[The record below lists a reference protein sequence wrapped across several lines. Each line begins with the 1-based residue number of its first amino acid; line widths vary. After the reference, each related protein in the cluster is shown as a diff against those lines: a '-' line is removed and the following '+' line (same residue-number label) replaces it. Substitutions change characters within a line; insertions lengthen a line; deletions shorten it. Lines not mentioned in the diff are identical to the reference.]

1 MARQSREE
9 RASALRQEIR
19 RLETERAAV
28 LRTILELRHL
38 FAASLSTVYRTC
50 GKPNCACARGER
62 HGPYYF
68 LSVQSG
74 GRNDRYHLSRRDA
87 EKAAPAIERYRVFVR
102 SLQRLGELDRQI
114 ETLARRLKRLC
125 ETRSVR
131 SFRTS

>member
-1 MARQSREE
+1 MPRASRTE

-19 RLETERAAV
+19 ALETERKAV

-50 GKPNCACARGER
+50 GKDNCTCTRGQR

-68 LSVQSG
+68 LSVQSR
-74 GRNDRYHLSRRDA
+74 GRNERYHLSREQARRA
-87 EKAAPAIERYRVFVR
+87 KPAIARYRLFVR
-102 SLQRLGELDRQI
+102 SLRRLRALDREI
-114 ETLARRLKRLC
+114 ESQARRLQSLC

-131 SFRTS
+131 SFTTS